1 MSILE
6 RARTRGIGK
15 KRSEARFG
23 VGAIVPA
30 AFLLTMFL
38 IIPTLLAFGLSFT
51 NARLVSPNAPEFTGI
66 TNFQRLLGI
75 SVEEV
80 DALTDNNGNLVLEEG
95 ELVFPS
101 ARDLQADKEPNR
113 KQSEFSSWV
122 SEDGLTKTYLL
133 TGEPL
138 FWKSLWNTLSF
149 MLVVVPVQ
157 AGLGLLLALFVNQK
171 MLLANLYRT
180 VIFIPVVTSMVV
192 VSILWVF
199 MYEENGL
206 FNFFLGNIIPG
217 YEPIA
222 WLRNEATA
230 LPAIIIMSV
239 WQGVGFHMIIWLS
252 GLQTIPGE
260 LYEAAKIDGAGRL
273 QRFANV
279 TWPGLRNTFIFVLI
293 TITIAALGLFTQI
306 NVMTQGGPLDA
317 TTTLV
322 FQAFTVGYGKQQ
334 MGYGAT
340 IAIVFFVIVL
350 LISIIQR
357 RLTRDQD

>member
-1 MSILE
+1 MSVNSTVK
-6 RARTRGIGK
+6 TRGSGQK
-15 KRSEARFG
+15 KSEARFG
-23 VGAIVPA
+23 VGAVVPA
-30 AFLLTMFL
+30 AFLLVLFL

-66 TNFQRLLGI
+66 TNFQRLLGVG
-75 SVEEV
+75 VEEV
-80 DALTDNNGNLVLEEG
+80 DALRDVNGNLVVEEG
-95 ELVFPS
+95 QPVFPT
-101 ARDLQADKEPNR
+101 ARELQAELGPTEKR
-113 KQSEFSSWV
+113 SEFSSWV
-122 SEDGLTKTYLL
+122 SEDGLTKTYVL

-171 MLLANLYRT
+171 IRFANLYRT
-180 VIFIPVVTSMVV
+180 VVFIPVVTSMVV
-192 VSILWVF
+192 VSILWIF

-206 FNFFLGNIIPG
+206 INYLIGTIIPD
-217 YEPIA
+217 YEPIV

-230 LPAIIIMSV
+230 LPSIIVMSV

-273 QRFANV
+273 QRFTNV

-350 LISIIQR
+350 LISLIQR
-357 RLTRDQD
+357 RLTRDRD